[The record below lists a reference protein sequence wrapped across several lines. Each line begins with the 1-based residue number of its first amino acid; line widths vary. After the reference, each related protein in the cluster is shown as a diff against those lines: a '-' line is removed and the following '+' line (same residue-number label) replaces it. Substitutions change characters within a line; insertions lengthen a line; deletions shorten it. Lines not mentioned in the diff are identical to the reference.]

1 MRGPGARHLSRE
13 CSTRVVTDGT
23 PPPGRPAKA
32 LPPDSWVIS
41 GSPAITGAG
50 GHQDSLR
57 SCDGNFAPVSRAWA
71 AALKGGKG
79 HVNKAGPAWGPG
91 LGSRDFQWVF
101 LEAHSLEVAR
111 ARVCPLVTA
120 RWQQCRT
127 LVACRASRGGVPLS
141 GASPGRRGALP
152 APARP
157 LSALVAAAQG
167 SLSPNP
173 NIVRTRLPSA
183 SPAPH
188 MLLDWRGWELEWGDV
203 GGDSTGPQ
211 PFLAPPDPQSHGE
224 DWMRGAGGQ
233 LTGSLGGRLPHP
245 PPCLL

>member
-1 MRGPGARHLSRE
+1 MG
-13 CSTRVVTDGT
+13 V
-23 PPPGRPAKA
+23 
-32 LPPDSWVIS
+32 S
-41 GSPAITGAG
+41 GSPLSRGGTGSG
-50 GHQDSLR
+50 LSPGDR
-57 SCDGNFAPVSRAWA
+57 KMA
-71 AALKGGKG
+71 AVP
-79 HVNKAGPAWGPG
+79 HTWGLQG
-91 LGSRDFQWVF
+91 EQGWG
-101 LEAHSLEVAR
+101 
-111 ARVCPLVTA
+111 C
-120 RWQQCRT
+120 
-127 LVACRASRGGVPLS
+127 RGGVPLS

-173 NIVRTRLPSA
+173 NIMRTRLPSA

-233 LTGSLGGRLPHP
+233 LTGSLGGRP
-245 PPCLL
+245 PPRRLPALSPLSPRSCGCLLHSGVCSLLRGGAPHAFSVGAAFRSVCVPGSTRTQKSACSRQQASLAAQHQGCRRAAPPLPCL